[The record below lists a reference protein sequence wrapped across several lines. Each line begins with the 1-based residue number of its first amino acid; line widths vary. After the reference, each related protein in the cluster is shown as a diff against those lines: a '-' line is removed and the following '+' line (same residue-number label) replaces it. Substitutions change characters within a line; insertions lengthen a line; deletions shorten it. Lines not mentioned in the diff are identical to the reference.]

1 MFATV
6 SPTASPCKVRSPGAK
21 RRPRRM
27 RLRKTRPERRRGC
40 GSKGGKDPCPLW
52 ELPYGTLKPYA
63 SARQHISYNA
73 CEKAETPRR
82 APAQSLRGA
91 AVGVIPPRLPRPRLS
106 ACEPSLTS
114 PRTGSPAGMITERRE
129 PRRMPRPVL
138 YSPAASPSRRALC
151 ARSWAA
157 ARSSWARNV
166 GASGGA
172 LADGGGMGYRTG

>member
-1 MFATV
+1 MATSAKAAPDV
-6 SPTASPCKVRSPGAK
+6 MGSSGAAREKTRDWPEGGVGPVPNLGDTVRETGASPHR
-21 RRPRRM
+21 
-27 RLRKTRPERRRGC
+27 
-40 GSKGGKDPCPLW
+40 SKGQRKCCSSPDAAHNKGKGRD
-52 ELPYGTLKPYA
+52 
-63 SARQHISYNA
+63 
-73 CEKAETPRR
+73 TPKD
-82 APAQSLRGA
+82 APARSLRGA

-129 PRRMPRPVL
+129 PRRTPRPVL

-157 ARSSWARNV
+157 SKSSRARNV

-172 LADGGGMGYRTG
+172 LADGGGMGHRTG